1 MPLLDPD
8 DSLRHIDP
16 FNAEWVTALLIAIVA
31 ALAWANVSAPRKW
44 RLLAHGMF
52 SMRLAQQTLRE
63 EIDLRDRTFLGLLV
77 VAAAVIAL
85 YLWQGLQLTIPG
97 AAPDYPWLLGMVL
110 LVLMGQAI
118 LLRALASMAASD
130 RGIAEY
136 LSAGY
141 LVFLLT
147 GLLLL
152 PTVVLMAYRSPWRP
166 VLLMVG
172 AIILALLLLFR
183 WVRGAWVGLGEGLP
197 LRYIILYL
205 CAAEAVPVLLIIHT
219 WLPRTPLPTSP

>member
-1 MPLLDPD
+1 
-8 DSLRHIDP
+8 
-16 FNAEWVTALLIAIVA
+16 
-31 ALAWANVSAPRKW
+31 
-44 RLLAHGMF
+44 
-52 SMRLAQQTLRE
+52 
-63 EIDLRDRTFLGLLV
+63 
-77 VAAAVIAL
+77 
-85 YLWQGLQLTIPG
+85 
-97 AAPDYPWLLGMVL
+97 
-110 LVLMGQAI
+110 
-118 LLRALASMAASD
+118 MAASD

-166 VLLMVG
+166 ALLMVG
-172 AIILALLLLFR
+172 AIVLALLLLFR

-205 CAAEAVPVLLIIHT
+205 CAAEAIPILLIIHT